1 MAGTTE
7 NSSIVRFGLYEVDLQ
22 ARELRKSGIRIKL
35 QDQPFQILVS
45 LLERPGE
52 IVNREDLQKRLWPA
66 DTFVDF
72 DLSLNSAVKKLRQ
85 ALNDDSDNPRFI
97 ETLYRRGYRFIGP
110 VNGASK
116 TNGTALSEPSPLPSE
131 VSSSA
136 ATPVKAAEAAAVP
149 RRSALRGRRLLVAA
163 GVVAVFAVAM
173 AFRFVP
179 SRSIRALGYTQITH
193 DGRLKGGIVTDG
205 QRLYFFELQ
214 EEHFVA
220 AQVSA
225 GGGDTVVVPAPFRN
239 VGIGDI
245 APDGSALLL
254 ANMKEIDVSPA
265 LWSLP
270 LPAGAPRRIGSMSPN
285 AATFSPDGTQIVFAR
300 GSVIYVAKNDGT
312 EVRKIAT
319 ANGRVT
325 GVPSSRGGIVT
336 GIRFSPD
343 GQRLR
348 FAVTEPGTASQYL
361 WEMQRDG
368 SGLHQLLPGWNQSAS
383 LCCGNW
389 TRDGRYYIFQNSA
402 LGKNNVWVLPEKR
415 YWFSPDPEPV
425 QLTNGPLQ
433 FGFPVPSQ
441 DGKKV
446 FMVGSQP
453 RAELLRFDP
462 KLGWVSYLG
471 GASAID
477 LAFSRDGQ
485 WVAYVSM
492 PDFTLWRSRIDGSEP
507 MQLSSS
513 SLYTELPRWSP
524 DGKQIVF
531 MGRTEKTNFRAYVVS
546 ANGGDLR
553 ELISGSQV
561 GFDPGWTSDG
571 KSILLSLIDPS
582 SASGHGSLLPSAMDG
597 TISTLDLATNTITN
611 LPGSENYFSPRPS
624 PSGKLIAAL
633 TRNSDRLVLFDPAT
647 QRWSDLTTPPFGPI
661 GYPTWSHDGQYI
673 YFDTMFGQDPGI
685 FRVRAADRKLEK
697 VASLEGVQRFQAN
710 FGPWSGLAPDDSPLV
725 ARDNSNQE
733 IYGLDWEAP

>member
-1 MAGTTE
+1 MATAE
-7 NSSIVRFGLYEVDLQ
+7 KSSVVRFGLFELDLQ

-35 QDQPFQILVS
+35 QDQPFQILAS

-52 IVNREDLQKRLWPA
+52 IVTREELQKRLWPA

-110 VNGASK
+110 VSGNSK
-116 TNGTALSEPSPLPSE
+116 TNGTALSESTPLQTEVSPPSPAS
-131 VSSSA
+131 V
-136 ATPVKAAEAAAVP
+136 AAVP
-149 RRSALRGRRLLVAA
+149 RRSAARGQSLLLAA
-163 GVVAVFAVAM
+163 SVLVLFAVAM

-179 SRSIRALGYTQITH
+179 AKPIRVLGYTQITH

-214 EEHFVA
+214 EDHFVA

-225 GGGDTVVVPAPFRN
+225 GGGDTVVVPTPFRN

-254 ANMKEIDVSPA
+254 ANTKTTELVPA

-270 LPAGAPRRIGSMSPN
+270 LPAGAPRRLTDQSPN
-285 AATFSPDGTQIVFAR
+285 AATYSPDGNQIVYAR
-300 GSVIYVAKNDGT
+300 GSAIYLAKSDGT
-312 EVRKIAT
+312 DAHQIAT
-319 ANGRVT
+319 ADGRVT
-325 GVPSSRGGIVT
+325 GRPISQRGIVT

-348 FAVTEPGTASQYL
+348 FAVSEPGTASQFL
-361 WEMQRDG
+361 WEMRRDG
-368 SGLHQLLPGWNQSAS
+368 SGLHQLLPGWNQSTS

-389 TRDGRYYIFQNSA
+389 TRDGKYYIFQSSS
-402 LGKNNVWVLPEKR
+402 LGKNNLWVLPEKAH
-415 YWFSPDPEPV
+415 WFSSNPEPV

-433 FGFPVPSQ
+433 FGFPVPGK
-441 DGKKV
+441 DGKKIY
-446 FMVGSQP
+446 MVGSQP

-462 KLGWVSYLG
+462 KSGWVSYLG

-477 LAFSRDGQ
+477 LAFSPDGQ

-492 PDFTLWRSRIDGSEP
+492 PDFTLWRSRLDGSAP

-513 SLYTELPRWSP
+513 SLYAELPRWSP

-531 MGRTEKTNFRAYVVS
+531 MGRNENTNFRAFVVS

-553 ELISGSQV
+553 ELIPGAPV
-561 GFDPGWTSDG
+561 GFDPGWTPDG
-571 KSILLSLIDPS
+571 KSIVLTLSDPA
-582 SASGHGSLLPSAMDG
+582 SASGHASLLPSDMDG
-597 TISTLDLATNTITN
+597 TISVLDLATNKITN
-611 LPGSENYFSPRPS
+611 LPGSENFFSPRPS
-624 PSGKLIAAL
+624 PDGKSIAAI
-633 TRNSDRLVLFDPAT
+633 TRNSDKLVLFDLAT
-647 QRWSDLTTPPFGPI
+647 RRWSDLTDPPFGPI
-661 GYPTWSHDGQYI
+661 GYPSWSRDGQYI
-673 YFDTMFGQDPGI
+673 YFDTLFGENPGI

-697 VASLEGVQRFQAN
+697 VVSLEGVQRFQAN

-733 IYGLDWEAP
+733 IYALDWQAP

>member
-1 MAGTTE
+1 MATAE
-7 NSSIVRFGLYEVDLQ
+7 KYSVVRFGLFELDLQ

-35 QDQPFQILVS
+35 QDQPFQILAS

-52 IVNREDLQKRLWPA
+52 IVTREELQKRLWPA

-110 VNGASK
+110 VNGNSK
-116 TNGTALSEPSPLPSE
+116 TNGLALSESTPLQTEVSPPSPAS
-131 VSSSA
+131 V
-136 ATPVKAAEAAAVP
+136 AAVP
-149 RRSALRGRRLLVAA
+149 RRSAARGKSLLLAA
-163 GVVAVFAVAM
+163 SVLVLFAVAM

-179 SRSIRALGYTQITH
+179 AKPIRVLGYTQITH

-214 EEHFVA
+214 EDHFVA

-225 GGGDTVVVPAPFRN
+225 GGGDTVVVPTPFRN

-254 ANMKEIDVSPA
+254 ANTKTAELVPA

-270 LPAGAPRRIGSMSPN
+270 LPAGAPRRLTDQSPN
-285 AATFSPDGTQIVFAR
+285 AATYSPDGSQIVYAR
-300 GSVIYVAKNDGT
+300 GSAIYLAKSDGT
-312 EVRKIAT
+312 DAHRIAT
-319 ANGRVT
+319 ADGRVT
-325 GVPSSRGGIVT
+325 GMPISQRGIVT

-348 FAVTEPGTASQYL
+348 FAVSEPGTASQFL
-361 WEMQRDG
+361 WEMRRDG
-368 SGLHQLLPGWNQSAS
+368 SGLHQLLPGWNQSTS

-389 TRDGRYYIFQNSA
+389 TRDGKYYIFQSSS
-402 LGKNNVWVLPEKR
+402 LGKNNLWVLPEKAH
-415 YWFSPDPEPV
+415 WFSSNPEPV

-433 FGFPVPSQ
+433 FGFPVPGK
-441 DGKKV
+441 DGKKIY
-446 FMVGSQP
+446 MVGSQP

-462 KLGWVSYLG
+462 KSGWVSYLG

-477 LAFSRDGQ
+477 LAFSPDGQ

-492 PDFTLWRSRIDGSEP
+492 PDFTLWRSRLDGSAP

-513 SLYTELPRWSP
+513 SLYAELPRWSP

-531 MGRTEKTNFRAYVVS
+531 MGRNENTNFRAFVVS
-546 ANGGDLR
+546 ANGGDLG
-553 ELISGSQV
+553 ELIPGAPV
-561 GFDPGWTSDG
+561 GFDPGWTPDG
-571 KSILLSLIDPS
+571 KSIVLTLSDPA
-582 SASGHGSLLPSAMDG
+582 SASGHASLLPSDMDG
-597 TISTLDLATNTITN
+597 TISVLDLATKKITN
-611 LPGSENYFSPRPS
+611 LPGSENFFSPRPS
-624 PSGKLIAAL
+624 PDGKSIAAI
-633 TRNSDRLVLFDPAT
+633 TRNSDKLVLFDLAT
-647 QRWSDLTTPPFGPI
+647 RRWSDLTDPPFGPI
-661 GYPTWSHDGQYI
+661 GYPSWSRDGQYI
-673 YFDTMFGQDPGI
+673 YFDTLFGENPGI

-697 VASLEGVQRFQAN
+697 VVSLEGVQRFQAN

-733 IYGLDWEAP
+733 IYALDWQAP

>member
-1 MAGTTE
+1 MATAE
-7 NSSIVRFGLYEVDLQ
+7 KYSVVRFGLFELDLQ

-35 QDQPFQILVS
+35 QDQPFQILAS

-52 IVNREDLQKRLWPA
+52 IVTREELQKRLWPA

-110 VNGASK
+110 VNGNSK
-116 TNGTALSEPSPLPSE
+116 TNGLALSESPPLQTEVSPPSPAS
-131 VSSSA
+131 V
-136 ATPVKAAEAAAVP
+136 AAVP
-149 RRSALRGRRLLVAA
+149 RRSAARGKSLLLAA
-163 GVVAVFAVAM
+163 SVLVLFAVAM

-179 SRSIRALGYTQITH
+179 AKPIRVLGYTQITH

-214 EEHFVA
+214 EDHFVA

-225 GGGDTVVVPAPFRN
+225 GGGDTVVVPTPFRN

-254 ANMKEIDVSPA
+254 ANTKTAELVPA

-270 LPAGAPRRIGSMSPN
+270 LPAGAPRRLTDQSPN
-285 AATFSPDGTQIVFAR
+285 AATYSPDGSQIVYAR
-300 GSVIYVAKNDGT
+300 GSAIYLAKSDGT
-312 EVRKIAT
+312 DAHRIAT
-319 ANGRVT
+319 ADGRVT
-325 GVPSSRGGIVT
+325 GMPISQRGIVT

-348 FAVTEPGTASQYL
+348 FAVSEPGTASQFL
-361 WEMQRDG
+361 WEMRRDG
-368 SGLHQLLPGWNQSAS
+368 SGLHQLLPGWNQSTS

-389 TRDGRYYIFQNSA
+389 TRDGKYYIFQSSS
-402 LGKNNVWVLPEKR
+402 LGKNNLWVLPEKAH
-415 YWFSPDPEPV
+415 WFSSNPEPV

-433 FGFPVPSQ
+433 FGFPVPGK
-441 DGKKV
+441 DGKKIY
-446 FMVGSQP
+446 MVGSQP

-462 KLGWVSYLG
+462 KSGWVSYLG

-477 LAFSRDGQ
+477 LAFSPDGQ

-492 PDFTLWRSRIDGSEP
+492 PDFTLWRSRLDGSAP

-513 SLYTELPRWSP
+513 SLYAELPRWSP

-531 MGRTEKTNFRAYVVS
+531 MGRNENTNFRAFVVS
-546 ANGGDLR
+546 ANGGDLG
-553 ELISGSQV
+553 ELIPGAPV
-561 GFDPGWTSDG
+561 GFDPGWTPDG
-571 KSILLSLIDPS
+571 KSIVLTLSDPA
-582 SASGHGSLLPSAMDG
+582 SASGHASLLPSDMDG
-597 TISTLDLATNTITN
+597 TISVLDLATKKITN
-611 LPGSENYFSPRPS
+611 LPGSENFFSPRPS
-624 PSGKLIAAL
+624 PDGKSIAAI
-633 TRNSDRLVLFDPAT
+633 TRNSDKLVLFDLAT
-647 QRWSDLTTPPFGPI
+647 RRWSDLTDPPFGPI
-661 GYPTWSHDGQYI
+661 GYPSWSRDGQYI
-673 YFDTMFGQDPGI
+673 YFDTLFGENPGI

-697 VASLEGVQRFQAN
+697 VVSLEGVQRFQAN

-733 IYGLDWEAP
+733 IYALDWQAP